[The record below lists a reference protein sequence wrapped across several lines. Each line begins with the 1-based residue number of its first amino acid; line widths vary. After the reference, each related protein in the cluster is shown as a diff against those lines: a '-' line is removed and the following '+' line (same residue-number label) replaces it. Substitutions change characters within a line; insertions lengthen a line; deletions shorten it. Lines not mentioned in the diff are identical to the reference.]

1 MSLKY
6 AVLAALLEGESSGY
20 DLAKI
25 FDVSVSN
32 FWAATPQ
39 QLYRELDRLA
49 AEGLIDAR
57 VVPQE
62 RRPNKRMFTLSAAG
76 RADLAAFTE
85 RQPKP
90 TAMRDELMVKVQAV
104 DVGDLDAVRAHVE
117 ERMAWARGKMA
128 RYERVRRHLLGGL
141 GEEEFLADGERIGPY
156 LTLMAGISFEEE
168 MLGWGRRVLEILD
181 RRAARADQ
189 SSSAPGASGAAGVRG
204 ASGLS

>member
-49 AEGLIDAR
+49 ADGLIDAR

-141 GEEEFLADGERIGPY
+141 GEEEFLTDGERIGPY

-181 RRAARADQ
+181 RRATRADQ
-189 SSSAPGASGAAGVRG
+189 PSSTPGASGAAGVRG